1 MVAARLLGTSR
12 AHRAQAVS
20 RRERARRSMVISFLM
35 RERAERPGVEG
46 LAWSAGNRDKIITLF
61 IIYIDGDTQEKVST
75 F

>member
-1 MVAARLLGTSR
+1 
-12 AHRAQAVS
+12 
-20 RRERARRSMVISFLM
+20 MVISFLM